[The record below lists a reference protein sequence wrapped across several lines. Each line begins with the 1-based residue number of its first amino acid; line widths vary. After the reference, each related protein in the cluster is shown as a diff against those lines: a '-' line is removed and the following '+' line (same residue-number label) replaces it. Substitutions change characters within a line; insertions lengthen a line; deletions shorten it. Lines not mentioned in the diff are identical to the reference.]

1 MEKSINLM
9 RPASLSYCTGTKP
22 NDICDTRTYTA
33 SQLQQPAPGDEDVSK
48 PHTATGSCAMATAQS
63 ISSPAWNGTAAITFS
78 SRTVAQVHSD
88 GDRESPV
95 RSGRSSAALVPSAR
109 ERRSSGRIRNGSG
122 TGIRPARPAR
132 ILLVEALRQV
142 HASSTAA
149 NVAAAAVAEAVAA
162 VSAASPAVDLDDVV
176 FENSDAAKEG
186 SFEGS
191 RSSGR
196 NFEEMASTSSR
207 AQQHSVQECKVS

>member
-9 RPASLSYCTGTKP
+9 RPASLSYCTGTQP

-95 RSGRSSAALVPSAR
+95 RSGRSSAG

-196 NFEEMASTSSR
+196 TFEEMASTSSR
-207 AQQHSVQECKVS
+207 AQQHSAQECKVS